1 MLLLWLLVINLGIAF
16 GAGLYES
23 RVVIPAWAGMP
34 PSTWPNTGLMFWVYV
49 TTIPLTLLTVLNA
62 IAAWRERSPRR
73 RRWLIAVAVLACER
87 LATFGYFIPT
97 MVGLMDRAEIDPSVL
112 ATLTQWM
119 LFNAGRHV
127 LTFVAWMFALLAL
140 AGRVTAPLK
149 ASVVS

>member
-1 MLLLWLLVINLGIAF
+1 MLLLWLLVINLGVAF
-16 GAGLYES
+16 GASLYES
-23 RVVIPAWAGMP
+23 
-34 PSTWPNTGLMFWVYV
+34 
-49 TTIPLTLLTVLNA
+49 
-62 IAAWRERSPRR
+62 
-73 RRWLIAVAVLACER
+73 
-87 LATFGYFIPT
+87 FIPT
-97 MVGLMDRAEIDPSVL
+97 MVGLMDRAELDPPVL